1 MRVRADEMQI
11 IDQIKAGD
19 IGAILGCKNSRSGDT
34 LLDELDTEIVQMSG
48 VNVPPP
54 VFFCQIE
61 P

>member
-19 IGAILGCKNSRSGDT
+19 IGAIVGCKNLKSGDT
-34 LLDELDTEIVQMSG
+34 ILDELDKQLIEMSG

-54 VFFCQIE
+54 VFFC
-61 P
+61 

>member
-34 LLDELDTEIVQMSG
+34 LLDELDNEIV
-48 VNVPPP
+48 
-54 VFFCQIE
+54 
-61 P
+61 

>member
-34 LLDELDTEIVQMSG
+34 LLDELDNEIDICGLYEEVEELFG
-48 VNVPPP
+48 LR
-54 VFFCQIE
+54 FLL
-61 P
+61 